1 MKYGLPYKGSKN
13 KLAERIV
20 RLLPKRTHLI
30 DLFCGGCAVSH
41 AALLMGKYEHIHIN
55 DINWM
60 CPTLFIDALNG
71 KYNDENRWIS
81 REDFFRL
88 KDTDPY
94 VAVVWSF
101 GNNLRDYLYSKE
113 IEPLKKAIHYAM
125 FFSDYSLGKELGHDL
140 SFIDPI
146 QDLQKR
152 YLAVKHYFD
161 KLGHFRQQS
170 FEGGRISSIPTCK
183 IGVEQRG
190 SSRWGGAKPDIQ
202 TWRHGVQQSLLSRS
216 QSSAIKATATS
227 RDVVQKKK
235 SQDKSSTASGQ
246 DGLHRLQYRERQHS
260 LPRYSGGQILP
271 ITSSVLD
278 YEEVT
283 IPEDSVIY
291 CDIPYEG
298 TDGYLEKGQGGFDY
312 ERFYQWCERQT
323 QPVFISSYQ
332 MPEDRFDC
340 IEEFTHRSTLSAT
353 ANNLVTERIY
363 VPKHQAERGNRIV
376 QLTLF

>member
-152 YLAVKHYFD
+152 YLAVKHYFNR
-161 KLGHFRQQS
+161 LGHFQQQS
-170 FEGGRISSIPTCK
+170 FGGGRISGC
-183 IGVEQRG
+183 
-190 SSRWGGAKPDIQ
+190 
-202 TWRHGVQQSLLSRS
+202 S
-216 QSSAIKATATS
+216 QSKHWNGSTPICRIGGTESTPSVSGSKRKAQYIS
-227 RDVVQKKK
+227 EYHPLERLSNPVFQKKK
-235 SQDKSSTASGQ
+235 NTSDPASYSTTKDATQ
-246 DGLHRLQYRERQHS
+246 LHRLQYRERQHS

-278 YEEVT
+278 YEEVA

-291 CDIPYEG
+291 CDIPYED
-298 TDGYLEKGQGGFDY
+298 TNVYNKAEGFDY

-363 VPKHQAERGNRIV
+363 VPKHQSERGNRTV

>member
-71 KYNDENRWIS
+71 KYNEENRWIS

-101 GNNLRDYLYSKE
+101 GNNLRGYLYSKE

-152 YLAVKHYFD
+152 YLAVKHYFNSRD
-161 KLGHFRQQS
+161 TSSSNCLRG
-170 FEGGRISSIPTCK
+170 GGRISGCSQSKHWNDSTPICR
-183 IGVEQRG
+183 IG
-190 SSRWGGAKPDIQ
+190 GGAEKTCRDWRQWKDLQ
-202 TWRHGVQQSLLSRS
+202 TSVRVATPGMYQPGV
-216 QSSAIKATATS
+216 AI
-227 RDVVQKKK
+227 QKKK

-260 LPRYSGGQILP
+260 LPRYSGGADSTYHIL
-271 ITSSVLD
+271 
-278 YEEVT
+278 
-283 IPEDSVIY
+283 
-291 CDIPYEG
+291 C
-298 TDGYLEKGQGGFDY
+298 
-312 ERFYQWCERQT
+312 
-323 QPVFISSYQ
+323 
-332 MPEDRFDC
+332 
-340 IEEFTHRSTLSAT
+340 A
-353 ANNLVTERIY
+353 
-363 VPKHQAERGNRIV
+363 
-376 QLTLF
+376 

>member
-41 AALLMGKYEHIHIN
+41 AALLIGKYEHIHIN

-152 YLAVKHYFD
+152 YLAVKHYFNR
-161 KLGHFRQQS
+161 LGHFQQQS
-170 FEGGRISSIPTCK
+170 FEGATDAVNRSIGTAQYQFAELGGAEKTCRDWRQTKGSIHFGISSLGKAVKSSLSKKKITGQVEHGERTGRVASLAIP
-183 IGVEQRG
+183 R
-190 SSRWGGAKPDIQ
+190 
-202 TWRHGVQQSLLSRS
+202 
-216 QSSAIKATATS
+216 ATAQSAQIFGGGRFYLSHPLCLTT
-227 RDVVQKKK
+227 KK
-235 SQDKSSTASGQ
+235 SRYLKTA
-246 DGLHRLQYRERQHS
+246 
-260 LPRYSGGQILP
+260 
-271 ITSSVLD
+271 
-278 YEEVT
+278 
-283 IPEDSVIY
+283 
-291 CDIPYEG
+291 
-298 TDGYLEKGQGGFDY
+298 
-312 ERFYQWCERQT
+312 
-323 QPVFISSYQ
+323 
-332 MPEDRFDC
+332 
-340 IEEFTHRSTLSAT
+340 
-353 ANNLVTERIY
+353 
-363 VPKHQAERGNRIV
+363 
-376 QLTLF
+376 

>member
-20 RLLPKRTHLI
+20 SLLPKRTHLI

-41 AALLMGKYEHIHIN
+41 AALLRNKYEHIHIN

-71 KYNDENRWIS
+71 KYQNETRWIS

-113 IEPLKKAIHYAM
+113 IEPLKKAIHYAI
-125 FFSDYSLGKELGHDL
+125 FFHDYSLGKELGYDL
-140 SFIDPI
+140 SFIEPI
-146 QDLQKR
+146 CNIQRRYFAVKR
-152 YLAVKHYFD
+152 YFSQSDHS
-161 KLGHFRQQS
+161 RQQS
-170 FEGGRISSIPTCK
+170 FERGEEFSILQSTEAYDK
-183 IGVEQRG
+183 IN
-190 SSRWGGAKPDIQ
+190 Q
-202 TWRHGVQQSLLSRS
+202 TGECRKMEHKSHLS
-216 QSSAIKATATS
+216 K
-227 RDVVQKKK
+227 KKK
-235 SQDKSSTASGQ
+235 STGRTLQRRTSQ
-246 DGLHRLQYRERQHS
+246 LHCTDCNTESDNYPCREIR
-260 LPRYSGGQILP
+260 GGQFSN

-278 YEEVT
+278 YAKVE
-283 IPEDSVIY
+283 IPDDSVIY
-291 CDIPYEG
+291 CDIPYED
-298 TDGYLEKGQGGFDY
+298 TNVYNKAEGFDY
-312 ERFYQWCERQT
+312 ERFYDWCEHQT

-340 IEEFTHRSTLSAT
+340 IEEFSHRSTLSAT

-363 VPKHQAERGNRIV
+363 IPKHQKERGNRAI
-376 QLTLF
+376 QLSLF

>member
-20 RLLPKRTHLI
+20 RLLPKRTHLV

-101 GNNLRDYLYSKE
+101 GNNLHTYLYSKE

-152 YLAVKHYFD
+152 YLAVKHYFN
-161 KLGHFRQQS
+161 KQGHFQHES
-170 FEGGRISSIPTCK
+170 FERGGVLRGCSQQKQTKGSIHFGISSLGKAVKSSLSKKKNHRTSRARRADRASCIACNT
-183 IGVEQRG
+183 ESG
-190 SSRWGGAKPDIQ
+190 STVCPDI
-202 TWRHGVQQSLLSRS
+202 R
-216 QSSAIKATATS
+216 
-227 RDVVQKKK
+227 
-235 SQDKSSTASGQ
+235 
-246 DGLHRLQYRERQHS
+246 
-260 LPRYSGGQILP
+260 GGQILP

-278 YEEVT
+278 YEEVA
-283 IPEDSVIY
+283 IPKDSVIY

-298 TDGYLEKGQGGFDY
+298 TDGYLEKDKGGFDY

-332 MPEDRFDC
+332 MPKDRFDC
-340 IEEFTHRSTLSAT
+340 IEEFTHRSTFAQKY
-353 ANNLVTERIY
+353 NNLVTERIY

>member
-94 VAVVWSF
+94 VAIVWSF
-101 GNNLRDYLYSKE
+101 GNNLRTYLYSKE

-152 YLAVKHYFD
+152 YLAVKHYFNR
-161 KLGHFRQQS
+161 LGHFQQQS
-170 FEGGRISSIPTCK
+170 FEGGGRISSIPTYK

-190 SSRWGGAKPDIQ
+190 SSRWGAKPDIQ

-235 SQDKSSTASGQ
+235 KITGQVEHGERTGRVAS
-246 DGLHRLQYRERQHS
+246 LAI
-260 LPRYSGGQILP
+260 PR
-271 ITSSVLD
+271 
-278 YEEVT
+278 
-283 IPEDSVIY
+283 
-291 CDIPYEG
+291 
-298 TDGYLEKGQGGFDY
+298 
-312 ERFYQWCERQT
+312 
-323 QPVFISSYQ
+323 
-332 MPEDRFDC
+332 
-340 IEEFTHRSTLSAT
+340 AT
-353 ANNLVTERIY
+353 AQSAQIFGGADSAYHILC
-363 VPKHQAERGNRIV
+363 A
-376 QLTLF
+376 

>member
-20 RLLPKRTHLI
+20 RLLPKRTNLV

-152 YLAVKHYFD
+152 YLAVKHYFNRLD
-161 KLGHFRQQS
+161 KSQQQS
-170 FEGGRISSIPTCK
+170 FEGGAESAQYQLAKLGWNKEAHPD
-183 IGVEQRG
+183 RG
-190 SSRWGGAKPDIQ
+190 LKPDIQ
-202 TWRHGVQQSLLSRS
+202 TWRHGVQQPLLGSS

-235 SQDKSSTASGQ
+235 ITGQVEHGERTGRVAS
-246 DGLHRLQYRERQHS
+246 LAI
-260 LPRYSGGQILP
+260 PRAAAQSAQIFGGQILP
-271 ITSSVLD
+271 IASSVLD
-278 YEEVT
+278 YEEVA

-291 CDIPYEG
+291 CDIPYED
-298 TDGYLEKGQGGFDY
+298 TNVYNKAEGFDY

>member
-20 RLLPKRTHLI
+20 RLLPKRTHLV

-101 GNNLRDYLYSKE
+101 GNNLHTYLYSKE

-152 YLAVKHYFD
+152 YLAVKHYFNRLD
-161 KLGHFRQQS
+161 KSQQQS
-170 FEGGRISSIPTCK
+170 FEGGAESAQYQLAKLGWNKEAHPD
-183 IGVEQRG
+183 
-190 SSRWGGAKPDIQ
+190 GGQKPDIQ
-202 TWRHGVQQSLLSRS
+202 TWRHGVQQPLLGSS

-227 RDVVQKKK
+227 RDVVQKKKK

-260 LPRYSGGQILP
+260 LPRYSGG
-271 ITSSVLD
+271 
-278 YEEVT
+278 
-283 IPEDSVIY
+283 
-291 CDIPYEG
+291 
-298 TDGYLEKGQGGFDY
+298 
-312 ERFYQWCERQT
+312 RFY
-323 QPVFISSYQ
+323 
-332 MPEDRFDC
+332 
-340 IEEFTHRSTLSAT
+340 LSHPLCLTTKKSRYPKT
-353 ANNLVTERIY
+353 A
-363 VPKHQAERGNRIV
+363 
-376 QLTLF
+376 